1 MRSGSFFL
9 FILLSSVLIKAQD
22 LNPVSWTFSLEESGD
37 SLYLVHADA
46 RIEPHWKLYSHFIEE
61 GGPIPTD
68 LYIDSLPGLRQ
79 LADIEEEGKRH
90 GPDKDPI
97 FGIDVSYY
105 MNKVRFTRKVYVAAH
120 PAIIKGYVLFMVC
133 NDEQCLPPRTI
144 PFELTP

>member
-1 MRSGSFFL
+1 MQSGSLFL
-9 FILLSSVLIKAQD
+9 FIFLSSVLIKAQD

-79 LADIEEEGKRH
+79 WADIEEEGKRH

-105 MNKVRFTRKVYVAAH
+105 MNKVRFTRKVYVAEH
-120 PAIIKGYVLFMVC
+120 PATIKGYVLFMVC

>member
-1 MRSGSFFL
+1 MRSGSLFL

-22 LNPVSWTFSLEESGD
+22 LNPVSWTFSLEKSGD

-79 LADIEEEGKRH
+79 MADIEEEGKRH

>member
-1 MRSGSFFL
+1 MRTGS
-9 FILLSSVLIKAQD
+9 LLLLVLLCSSVMKAQE
-22 LNPVSWTFSLEESGD
+22 LNPVSWQFTLEESGD

-68 LYIDSLPGLRQ
+68 LHIDSLPGFRQ
-79 LADIEEEGKRH
+79 IAAIEEEGKRH

-105 MNKVRFTRKVYVAAH
+105 MDKVRFTRKIYVAEQ
-120 PAIIKGYVLFMVC
+120 PALIKGYVLFMVC